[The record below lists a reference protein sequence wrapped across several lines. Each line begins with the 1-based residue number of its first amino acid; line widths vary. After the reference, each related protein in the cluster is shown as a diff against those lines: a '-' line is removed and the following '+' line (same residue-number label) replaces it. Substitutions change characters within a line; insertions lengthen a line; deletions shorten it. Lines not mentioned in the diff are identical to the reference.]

1 MLLIHY
7 NESVQLTKV
16 ALYKYMCSASR
27 ISVFSCLWY
36 RWYKIGIFGRQMSS
50 ENANSS
56 DSACDDDSDDD
67 NGNSSDGKGF
77 LMILTFSDA

>member
-1 MLLIHY
+1 MHVRCSGFLLCEHVFWLISHMLGLMLISMSLPMLLIHY

-36 RWYKIGIFGRQMSS
+36 RW
-50 ENANSS
+50 
-56 DSACDDDSDDD
+56 
-67 NGNSSDGKGF
+67 
-77 LMILTFSDA
+77 